1 MKLLL
6 KNLSMVMKTVE
17 DFIKVYDNIFDE
29 DYCQELIDYFNN
41 GEPTFRNSDN
51 KPRFYEFGLQ
61 PEMMELMIWRVAP
74 FLDKYVKSVG
84 CEKWL
89 PEKFCWEF
97 GRVKKYNKNTED
109 QFAPHVYVGDRQSAK
124 RFLAFLIYL
133 NDVEE
138 GGETNFVGI
147 NKKLKPKRGRG
158 MIFPPLWM
166 VPHQGKPTISEDKYI
181 FSTYLN
187 YIDL

>member
-1 MKLLL
+1 
-6 KNLSMVMKTVE
+6 MKTVE

-41 GEPTFRNSDN
+41 GEPIFRNSDN

-84 CEKWL
+84 CEEWL

-109 QFAPHVYVGDRQSAK
+109 QFAPHVDVGDRQSSK

-166 VPHQGKPTISEDKYI
+166 VPHQGKPTISCLLYTSPSPRDKRQ
-181 FSTYLN
+181 SRMPSSA
-187 YIDL
+187 

>member
-1 MKLLL
+1 
-6 KNLSMVMKTVE
+6 MKTVE

-41 GEPTFRNSDN
+41 GEPIFRNSDN
-51 KPRFYEFGLQ
+51 KPRFYEFGFK

-97 GRVKKYNKNTED
+97 ARVKKYNKNTED
-109 QFAPHVYVGDRQSAK
+109 QFAPHVDVGDRQSAK

>member
-1 MKLLL
+1 
-6 KNLSMVMKTVE
+6 MKTVE

-41 GEPTFRNSDN
+41 GEPIFRNSDN
-51 KPRFYEFGLQ
+51 KPRFYEFGFK

-97 GRVKKYNKNTED
+97 ARVKKYNKNTED
-109 QFAPHVYVGDRQSAK
+109 QFAPHVDVGDRQSAK

-158 MIFPPLWM
+158 TVSYTHLTL
-166 VPHQGKPTISEDKYI
+166 PTKRIV
-181 FSTYLN
+181 
-187 YIDL
+187 

>member
-17 DFIKVYDNIFDE
+17 DFIKVYDIFDE
-29 DYCQELIDYFNN
+29 EYCQELIDYFNN
-41 GEPTFRNSDN
+41 GKPEFKNTDN
-51 KPRFYEFGLQ
+51 KPRFHQIEFKEQ
-61 PEMMELMIWRVAP
+61 MMELMIWRVAP

-97 GRVKKYNKNTED
+97 TRVKKYNKNTED
-109 QFAPHVYVGDRQSAK
+109 QFAPHVDVGDRQSAK

-133 NDVEE
+133 ND
-138 GGETNFVGI
+138 GE
-147 NKKLKPKRGRG
+147 
-158 MIFPPLWM
+158 
-166 VPHQGKPTISEDKYI
+166 
-181 FSTYLN
+181 
-187 YIDL
+187 